1 MPGAKNITER
11 LPVAFRVPPIALA
24 TLAQAVSAVGAVLL
38 TGQFASLAALLV
50 QGLLAAIVGR
60 LLTLPGWWVPI
71 NLGFPLLVGGVSLLR
86 VAPEWYLGAFLL
98 MVAVYW
104 STFRTQVPLY
114 LSGRQ
119 AVALVAS
126 RLPQDRPCRLL
137 DIGSGTGTVLAQLAT
152 RVSAAVELHGIE
164 LAPLPHAIA
173 RVRARMSRNRFAVK
187 RQDFWQCDLSRYD
200 VVYAFLSPV
209 PMPALWRKVR
219 AEMRPGSLFISNTFA
234 VPGVPPDESV
244 AIGGGSRVLYL
255 WRMR

>member
-1 MPGAKNITER
+1 MLKASFSASARSSPGC
-11 LPVAFRVPPIALA
+11 
-24 TLAQAVSAVGAVLL
+24 QAVEV
-38 TGQFASLAALLV
+38 
-50 QGLLAAIVGR
+50 I
-60 LLTLPGWWVPI
+60 
-71 NLGFPLLVGGVSLLR
+71 
-86 VAPEWYLGAFLL
+86 
-98 MVAVYW
+98 
-104 STFRTQVPLY
+104 
-114 LSGRQ
+114 
-119 AVALVAS
+119 
-126 RLPQDRPCRLL
+126 
-137 DIGSGTGTVLAQLAT
+137 IGSGTGTVLAQLAT